1 MSKPRERWFRAVEE
15 RGDGGARKAEDIV
28 IVERRSGRESFMVYV
43 VSAEMICADLEIY
56 EQCCCWSL
64 DSAS

>member
-15 RGDGGARKAEDIV
+15 RGDGGAMKAEDSV

-43 VSAEMICADLEIY
+43 FAELLCADLVIY
-56 EQCCCWSL
+56 EQCCYWSL
-64 DSAS
+64 DTAS